1 MGKYNWKTSR
11 AEELKKEKVNNVYYY
26 SITPSS
32 NERGYN
38 RTINLFIIKKDYSL
52 VEIANYCV
60 NTASYKGDRAVA
72 HNMIS
77 DIFNHNMKDGY
88 TLLSNKIKV
97 YSIN

>member
-1 MGKYNWKTSR
+1 MGKYIWKTSR

-32 NERGYN
+32 NKRGYN
-38 RTINLFIIKKDYSL
+38 RTINLFIIKKDFQL
-52 VEIANYCV
+52 VEIANYYI
-60 NTASYKGDRAVA
+60 NNNSYKENREIAN
-72 HNMIS
+72 NMIS
-77 DIFNHNMKDGY
+77 EIFNHKMKDGY

>member
-1 MGKYNWKTSR
+1 MGKYSWKTSR

-60 NTASYKGDRAVA
+60 KTASYKGDRVVA

-77 DIFNHNMKDGY
+77 DIFNHKMKDGY

>member
-1 MGKYNWKTSR
+1 MGKYTFKTKR

-32 NERGYN
+32 DVRGYN

-52 VEIANYCV
+52 LEVANYCV
-60 NTASYKGDRAVA
+60 NTATYKGDLAIA
-72 HNMIS
+72 NNMIS
-77 DIFNHNMKDGY
+77 DIFNHKMKDWY

-97 YSIN
+97 YLIN